1 MGPKTT
7 GILIILI
14 IFIIFIIFIIEL
26 PWTGNIPYSL
36 KNNIK
41 NELIKKKHTIFNVP
55 LNINICKENLEIIA
69 SILNQCN
76 LMFWLSEGT
85 ALGAVRNKNFITYD
99 DDVDLGMWYS
109 DFNKFRRLA
118 LPIIRKNGFTVDQVK
133 MSNSYVTI
141 SRKGE
146 KIDID
151 FTDYNIECAACGTSN
166 ANCKNCNILIDKLS
180 NMSYLMFLGKSYLC
194 PGIEYLEY
202 LYGPNWRTP
211 LKQK

>member
-1 MGPKTT
+1 MKTT
-7 GILIILI
+7 IIIAVLVIALIALV
-14 IFIIFIIFIIEL
+14 IFIEL

-41 NELIKKKHTIFNVP
+41 NELIKVKHTIFNVP
-55 LNINICKENLEIIA
+55 LNQNICKENLEIVA
-69 SILNQCN
+69 SILNKCN
-76 LMFWLSEGT
+76 LTFWLSEGT

-99 DDVDLGMWYS
+99 DDVDLGMWYGN
-109 DFNKFRRLA
+109 FNEFRQVA
-118 LPIIRKNGFTVDQVK
+118 LPIIIKNGFTVDQVK
-133 MSNSYVTI
+133 MGNSYVTI

-146 KIDID
+146 KIYID
-151 FTDYNIECAACGTSN
+151 FTDYDIECVACLTSN

-180 NMSYLMFLGKSYLC
+180 NMSYIMFLGKSYLC

-211 LKQK
+211 LRKK